1 MKRLVTLLAA
11 LAALQTY
18 AQRIEATLP
27 SPDAKSLGMG
37 GVMMTTLSG
46 SHAIYNNSATAIFSH
61 TPSQVSS
68 SYYGQRS
75 FDYYAV
81 SGFCRFDNIN
91 LVQAGWRQFLREHG
105 NNDMAVDLGYA
116 RRIGD
121 RWAVGIVGRYM
132 HLKRPDISA
141 DALAVDLSA
150 AWQRPL
156 ENVGSYSTLRAGAKL
171 GNLGGYLRDTEYT
184 LPDYCADIQKILK
197 CIVTPEVTAVSAAG
211 DSLTIDG
218 CTSMHVLYL
227 DAKGGCV
234 RGFDTKKEFTC
245 SVRLRAQAENVTAE
259 AEPFVQHMTCRAMNA
274 RRVDLHITLGLS
286 VRAYAV
292 RQLEIA
298 DCISDDRVETKC
310 EEYDV
315 TRAVG
320 CVMHAFILEQN
331 AELPNGKSPIETV
344 LRCSVRYQIDT
355 VQPQAGSA
363 VVTGKACV
371 EILYRTFSDTAMPE
385 RFSCILP
392 FTQTVECAGAGEDC
406 TIQISVLGGE
416 CTVQPRE
423 DSVGEYT
430 VLNLYLKPTFCV
442 QFTKSC
448 TVRTV
453 CDAYSIKGAWAAKY
467 KNLSLERCEVLPPR
481 SVRVKENVLVP
492 ENDLEQVLDI
502 WCEGLTL
509 TAFTEK
515 ENAAV
520 RGKFTVCLL
529 YRTKE
534 KQIAYTERMLDFT
547 DVHTAEIVGRRSV
560 RGEITSVQYVITDS
574 STVECTAELRMEEQ
588 VRVVYAARSLESAEL
603 DETTEPEPC
612 CAAVYYASSGEKVW
626 DIAKRYHAR
635 VSAIRT
641 HNDCMEDVL
650 SEDRPMIICRK

>member
-1 MKRLVTLLAA
+1 MRMETNTERYEGFE
-11 LAALQTY
+11 Q
-18 AQRIEATLP
+18 IF
-27 SPDAKSLGMG
+27 D
-37 GVMMTTLSG
+37 GVQEC
-46 SHAIYNNSATAIFSH
+46 
-61 TPSQVSS
+61 PV
-68 SYYGQRS
+68 
-75 FDYYAV
+75 
-81 SGFCRFDNIN
+81 
-91 LVQAGWRQFLREHG
+91 
-105 NNDMAVDLGYA
+105 
-116 RRIGD
+116 
-121 RWAVGIVGRYM
+121 
-132 HLKRPDISA
+132 
-141 DALAVDLSA
+141 
-150 AWQRPL
+150 
-156 ENVGSYSTLRAGAKL
+156 
-171 GNLGGYLRDTEYT
+171 DTEYT

-197 CIVTPEVTAVSAAG
+197 CIVTPEVTSVSAAG

-218 CTSMHVLYL
+218 CASMHVLYL

-245 SVRLRAQAENVTAE
+245 LVRLRAQAENVTAE

-320 CVMHAFILEQN
+320 CVMHAFVLEQN

-344 LRCSVRYQIDT
+344 LLCSGRYQIVT
-355 VQPQAGSA
+355 VQPQEG
-363 VVTGKACV
+363 
-371 EILYRTFSDTAMPE
+371 
-385 RFSCILP
+385 
-392 FTQTVECAGAGEDC
+392 GAGEDC

-453 CDAYSIKGAWAAKY
+453 CDAYSIKGTWAAKY

-650 SEDRPMIICRK
+650 SEDRPVIICRK

>member
-1 MKRLVTLLAA
+1 MRMETNTERYDGFE
-11 LAALQTY
+11 Q
-18 AQRIEATLP
+18 IF
-27 SPDAKSLGMG
+27 D
-37 GVMMTTLSG
+37 GVQEC
-46 SHAIYNNSATAIFSH
+46 
-61 TPSQVSS
+61 PV
-68 SYYGQRS
+68 
-75 FDYYAV
+75 
-81 SGFCRFDNIN
+81 
-91 LVQAGWRQFLREHG
+91 
-105 NNDMAVDLGYA
+105 
-116 RRIGD
+116 
-121 RWAVGIVGRYM
+121 
-132 HLKRPDISA
+132 
-141 DALAVDLSA
+141 
-150 AWQRPL
+150 
-156 ENVGSYSTLRAGAKL
+156 
-171 GNLGGYLRDTEYT
+171 DTEYT

-197 CIVTPEVTAVSAAG
+197 CIVTPEVTSVSAAG

-218 CTSMHVLYL
+218 CASMHVLYL

-355 VQPQAGSA
+355 VQPQAGGA

-423 DSVGEYT
+423 DGVGEYT

-481 SVRVKENVLVP
+481 SVRVKENVPVP

-515 ENAAV
+515 
-520 RGKFTVCLL
+520 
-529 YRTKE
+529 
-534 KQIAYTERMLDFT
+534 
-547 DVHTAEIVGRRSV
+547 
-560 RGEITSVQYVITDS
+560 
-574 STVECTAELRMEEQ
+574 
-588 VRVVYAARSLESAEL
+588 
-603 DETTEPEPC
+603 
-612 CAAVYYASSGEKVW
+612 
-626 DIAKRYHAR
+626 
-635 VSAIRT
+635 
-641 HNDCMEDVL
+641 
-650 SEDRPMIICRK
+650 

>member
-1 MKRLVTLLAA
+1 M
-11 LAALQTY
+11 
-18 AQRIEATLP
+18 
-27 SPDAKSLGMG
+27 
-37 GVMMTTLSG
+37 
-46 SHAIYNNSATAIFSH
+46 
-61 TPSQVSS
+61 
-68 SYYGQRS
+68 
-75 FDYYAV
+75 
-81 SGFCRFDNIN
+81 
-91 LVQAGWRQFLREHG
+91 
-105 NNDMAVDLGYA
+105 
-116 RRIGD
+116 
-121 RWAVGIVGRYM
+121 
-132 HLKRPDISA
+132 
-141 DALAVDLSA
+141 
-150 AWQRPL
+150 
-156 ENVGSYSTLRAGAKL
+156 
-171 GNLGGYLRDTEYT
+171 
-184 LPDYCADIQKILK
+184 
-197 CIVTPEVTAVSAAG
+197 
-211 DSLTIDG
+211 
-218 CTSMHVLYL
+218 
-227 DAKGGCV
+227 
-234 RGFDTKKEFTC
+234 
-245 SVRLRAQAENVTAE
+245 
-259 AEPFVQHMTCRAMNA
+259 
-274 RRVDLHITLGLS
+274 
-286 VRAYAV
+286 
-292 RQLEIA
+292 
-298 DCISDDRVETKC
+298 
-310 EEYDV
+310 
-315 TRAVG
+315 
-320 CVMHAFILEQN
+320 
-331 AELPNGKSPIETV
+331 
-344 LRCSVRYQIDT
+344 
-355 VQPQAGSA
+355 
-363 VVTGKACV
+363 
-371 EILYRTFSDTAMPE
+371 
-385 RFSCILP
+385 
-392 FTQTVECAGAGEDC
+392 
-406 TIQISVLGGE
+406 LGGE

-650 SEDRPMIICRK
+650 SEDRPVIICRK